1 MPNLIKNHTV
11 VDDDWQLLRL
21 AEGETL
27 ASVALPDR
35 KLIVPFPVWQARRQE
50 LTSRAA
56 LGVWLADT
64 EGPELIA
71 EDLPLFQVVAI
82 DFPKFVNG
90 RGYSSAALLRTRYG
104 YCGELRAIGDV
115 LRDQMFYLARVG
127 FDAFDLRD
135 DQSIES
141 ALKALDDFSVTYQGA
156 TDKPEPLF
164 RRLSRGALEKQA

>member
-1 MPNLIKNHTV
+1 MPKLIKNHIAI
-11 VDDDWQLLRL
+11 DDDWLVVRI
-21 AEGETL
+21 AEGETI
-27 ASVALPDR
+27 ADVALPHR

-50 LTSRAA
+50 LASRPT
-56 LGVWLADT
+56 LGVWLSDT

-82 DFPKFVNG
+82 DFPKFFNG

-104 YCGELRAIGDV
+104 YRGELRAIGDV

-127 FDAFDLRD
+127 FDAFALRD
-135 DQSIES
+135 DQTLES

-164 RRLSRGALEKQA
+164 RRLSRGRMEKQA